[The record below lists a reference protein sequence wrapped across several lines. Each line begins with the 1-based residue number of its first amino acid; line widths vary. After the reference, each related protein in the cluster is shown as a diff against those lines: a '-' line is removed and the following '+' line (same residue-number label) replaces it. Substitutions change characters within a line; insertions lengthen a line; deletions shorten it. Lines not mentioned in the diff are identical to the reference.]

1 MWNEDARS
9 KIQEADPGIRGG
21 VCVSSPGF
29 YHHSR
34 KKTCLLT
41 LYTEFIKTKCL
52 YTA

>member
-34 KKTCLLT
+34 KNMFIDF
-41 LYTEFIKTKCL
+41 LYRIH
-52 YTA
+52 

>member
-21 VCVSSPGF
+21 VCVSSLV
-29 YHHSR
+29 STIIVE
-34 KKTCLLT
+34 KTCLLT